1 MPADASPKGGR
12 LVRRF
17 AYQSALALVWAS
29 LWESYGIGQL
39 ITGFLVATVLVDGFT
54 YLTEREYTR
63 N

>member
-1 MPADASPKGGR
+1 M
-12 LVRRF
+12 RRF